1 MKFHYNQYLSQD
13 IELIRETVSRYP
25 LALITSRYH
34 RQWYASHIPLF
45 FSTHENS
52 LFGHA
57 DAANPQFNN
66 SDTDEVQ
73 AVFMG
78 PNSFIPPEAYA
89 TKQLPTWN
97 YIAVHVIGKMII
109 TRDPIKNLETIRATI
124 ERLGYSANEILTSK
138 SQSSIQHWLNTISSI
153 RIEITHI
160 EGRFKLSQ
168 DKASID
174 IEAAEQYFVERNS
187 ERIEKLF
194 LSKLKKI
201 NESKNTLNEKKL

>member
-1 MKFHYNQYLSQD
+1 MKFHYSQYLSQD

-25 LALITSRYH
+25 LALISSRYQQ
-34 RQWYASHIPLF
+34 QWYASHIPLF
-45 FSTHENS
+45 FSAHENS

-109 TRDPIKNLETIRATI
+109 TRDPSKNLETIRATI
-124 ERLGYSANEILTSK
+124 ERLGYSANDILTSK

-168 DKASID
+168 DKSSVD
-174 IEAAEQYFVERNS
+174 IEAAEQYFVERNP
-187 ERIEKLF
+187 EKIEKLF